1 MVTQHTINAVVYPM
15 CSHVAMVQKLGF
27 HNINNV
33 FDLISSNHAV
43 YSGRNDWLGTVGT
56 KM

>member
-27 HNINNV
+27 HNINV